1 VKYSCVDSGARAAGR
16 LAVVL
21 VDEDQ
26 VDVRRHVQLAAA
38 ELAHPDH
45 AEHDAL
51 AVGAARLAV
60 GGLELR
66 GQQRERALHGHFGEI
81 GHRGRDLGDVRDAAQ
96 VALRHRAEHLDAQL
110 PQRAL
115 SSSPGAAAG
124 TRREQLG
131 EARVEPRARERR
143 VGPRGDQLGQ
153 RGARGDRAGEIAG
166 IGRADQ
172 GGSVGHRHRKAGVA
186 VRPVA
191 AGRACARRCR
201 QTVGLGAV

>member
-115 SSSPGAAAG
+115 VVVARRGRAELAASNSVRRASS
-124 TRREQLG
+124 R
-131 EARVEPRARERR
+131 ARVS
-143 VGPRGDQLGQ
+143 
-153 RGARGDRAGEIAG
+153 GASAHAAISSA
-166 IGRADQ
+166 
-172 GGSVGHRHRKAGVA
+172 S
-186 VRPVA
+186 
-191 AGRACARRCR
+191 AGRAATARAR
-201 QTVGLGAV
+201 